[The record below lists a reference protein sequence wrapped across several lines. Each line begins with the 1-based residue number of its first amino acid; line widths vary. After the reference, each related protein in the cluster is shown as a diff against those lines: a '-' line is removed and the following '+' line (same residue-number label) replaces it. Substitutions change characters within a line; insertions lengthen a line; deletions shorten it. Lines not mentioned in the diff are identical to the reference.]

1 MFRHCDSDYGWSRKS
16 IDLVNESY
24 RNKTLIGVI
33 TQRDEDIQDPEG
45 EDLFQIGTLSRI
57 LKIYRMLD
65 GGTTIII
72 QGIKLFKMEQIV
84 AKLPYLRAKVSA
96 YDTNDSNKKVLANKE
111 FKATMASLTDV
122 TDKCL
127 KLSPNHMPPEVVFML
142 KNIGHPSYLI
152 HFIASNLDIEV
163 IENNKF

>member
-1 MFRHCDSDYGWSRKS
+1 MTRRKLDKEHTLQDILSGEADIIPLLNPTDLEEIKTYEIPEEIPILPLRNTVMFPGVVIPITVGREKS

-84 AKLPYLRAKVSA
+84 AKLPYLRA
-96 YDTNDSNKKVLANKE
+96 
-111 FKATMASLTDV
+111 
-122 TDKCL
+122 
-127 KLSPNHMPPEVVFML
+127 
-142 KNIGHPSYLI
+142 
-152 HFIASNLDIEV
+152 
-163 IENNKF
+163 